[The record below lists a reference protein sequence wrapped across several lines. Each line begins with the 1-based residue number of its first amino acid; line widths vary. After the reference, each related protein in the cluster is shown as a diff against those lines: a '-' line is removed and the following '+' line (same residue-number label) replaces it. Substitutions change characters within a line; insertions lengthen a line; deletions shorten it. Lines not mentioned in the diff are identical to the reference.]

1 MGINSALLAGVSGL
15 RANSSALAAL
25 SDNIANVNTIGYK
38 RSQAEFQTIVTGKA
52 AAGSYNAGGVTTSTR
67 QYTSQQ
73 GLLQQTTSATDL
85 GIQGNGFFIATEKPE
100 GLQPTD
106 PRFFTRA
113 GSFQLDQL
121 GFLKNAAGLYLQGWP
136 LDLDGRVLSD
146 PSDLNR
152 LQTINVTAIGGTA
165 EQTTRIGVNANL
177 NSATEATTPAQ
188 QAALAPPPATAYSAA
203 TNSMALYAAE
213 LERGDPSPAGVRP
226 DFEFQVPVSDSKGGR
241 RSLAISFLKS
251 AVPNEWHAE
260 IRVVPATDVE
270 NGTTGATQH
279 GQIRSGKVV
288 FTADGRYNPLLS
300 DLFGAPGAT
309 PTVGLG
315 ASPGTPAAA
324 PAPTTT
330 TPRWAYGL
338 GVEAQDIQ
346 FDFGLA
352 AGGLSQFN
360 ERSVVQSV
368 NTNGV
373 PFGNL
378 SSINIDKEGFVTA
391 EFDNG
396 VTRKIAQV
404 ALATFGNTD
413 ELTAVSGNAYRV
425 SLESGTYNLKPP
437 GQGGAGSIAAQALE
451 SSTVDLSTEFTGL
464 ITTQRAYSASS
475 KIITTADEMLEELL
489 RIKR

>member
-25 SDNIANVNTIGYK
+25 SDNIANVNTVGYK
-38 RSQAEFQTIVTGKA
+38 RSQAEFQTIVTAKA

-85 GIQGNGFFIATEKPE
+85 GIQGNGFFVATEKPE

-106 PRFFTRA
+106 ARFFTRA

-121 GFLKNAAGLYLQGWP
+121 GYLKNAAGLYLQGWP

-177 NSATEATTPAQ
+177 DSSTEVSDAAATGALPAI
-188 QAALAPPPATAYSAA
+188 AYSATGA
-203 TNSMALYAAE
+203 TSMSRYAGDV
-213 LERGDPSPAGVRP
+213 ERGVPSPAGTRP

-251 AVPNEWHAE
+251 AVPNQWHAE
-260 IRVVPATDVE
+260 VRVVPATDVE
-270 NGTTGATQH
+270 NGTAGATQH
-279 GQIRSGKVV
+279 GQIRSGIVT
-288 FTADGRYNPLLS
+288 FTADGRYDPAASN
-300 DLFGAPGAT
+300 LFGTPPTLTIGSSPAT
-309 PTVGLG
+309 
-315 ASPGTPAAA
+315 AGTGTAAA
-324 PAPTTT
+324 
-330 TPRWAYGL
+330 PRWAYAL
-338 GVEAQDIQ
+338 GVESQDIQ

-425 SLESGTYNLKPP
+425 SLDSGTYNLKAP
-437 GQGGAGSIAAQALE
+437 GSAGAGVIASQALE

>member
-25 SDNIANVNTIGYK
+25 SDNIANVNTVGYK
-38 RSQAEFQTIVTGKA
+38 RSQAEFQTIVTAKA
-52 AAGSYNAGGVTTSTR
+52 AAGSYNAGGVTTATR

-73 GLLQQTTSATDL
+73 GLLQQTTSSTDL
-85 GIQGNGFFIATEKPE
+85 GIQGNGFFIVTEKAE

-106 PRFFTRA
+106 ARSFTRA

-121 GFLKNAAGLYLQGWP
+121 GYLKNAAGLYLQGWP
-136 LDLDGRVLSD
+136 LDLEGRVLSD

-177 NSATEATTPAQ
+177 NSATTISDAAAAAGTTPVGAG
-188 QAALAPPPATAYSAA
+188 AYNIN
-203 TNSMALYAAE
+203 TNSMAEYAADVAS
-213 LERGDPSPAGVRP
+213 GSASPGGVRP

-241 RSLAISFLKS
+241 RSIAISFLKS
-251 AVPNEWHAE
+251 STPNEWYAE
-260 IRVVPATDVE
+260 IRAVPATDVV
-270 NGTTGATQH
+270 NAAGRPP
-279 GQIRSGKVV
+279 GQIAAGKLV
-288 FTADGRYNPLLS
+288 FTADGRYNPTAS

-309 PTVGLG
+309 PILALR
-315 ASPGTPAAA
+315 ASADPAAA
-324 PAPTTT
+324 GYTAPSGSEVD
-330 TPRWAYGL
+330 WAYEL
-338 GVEAQDIQ
+338 GVEAQNLQ

-413 ELTAVSGNAYRV
+413 ELTAVSGNAFRV
-425 SLESGTYNLKPP
+425 SLESGTYNLKAP
-437 GQGGAGSIAAQALE
+437 GSAGAGVLAAQALE